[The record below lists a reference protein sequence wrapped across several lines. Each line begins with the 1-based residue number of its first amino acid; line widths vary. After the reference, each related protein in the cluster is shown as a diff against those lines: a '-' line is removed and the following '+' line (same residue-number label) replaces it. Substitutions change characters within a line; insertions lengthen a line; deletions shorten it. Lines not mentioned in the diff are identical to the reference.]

1 MKRSKIVLADDHQF
15 LLEGILSI
23 LKEEPGLEIAATVN
37 NGIDLMEAVAQH
49 KPQLAILDLNMP
61 GYDGLQ
67 CLQKIKANFTETKV
81 LVLTNY
87 MQPELVE
94 EVRKMKAE
102 GYLIKNSSAA
112 ALKEAV
118 NTILSG
124 GTCYPAAD
132 ELKSIPDDS
141 YFFDEFLKKYQLT
154 KREVQI
160 IRMVCQEKT
169 TKQIAVELFLSE
181 LTINTHRRNIFRKL
195 ELSNVAGLMNFARQN
210 QLL

>member
-23 LKEEPGLEIAATVN
+23 LKEEPSLEIAATVN
-37 NGIDLMEAVAQH
+37 NGFDLMEAVAQH

-67 CLQKIKANFTETKV
+67 CLQKIKTNFTETKV

-102 GYLIKNSSAA
+102 GY
-112 ALKEAV
+112 
-118 NTILSG
+118 
-124 GTCYPAAD
+124 
-132 ELKSIPDDS
+132 
-141 YFFDEFLKKYQLT
+141 
-154 KREVQI
+154 
-160 IRMVCQEKT
+160 
-169 TKQIAVELFLSE
+169 
-181 LTINTHRRNIFRKL
+181 
-195 ELSNVAGLMNFARQN
+195 
-210 QLL
+210 